1 MKKATK
7 QSTFEFIQAMIVFFL
22 FCGLSWLSQ
31 FFYPVFGLVTLIGI
45 AFPLVWGKRTGRWTE
60 MGFTRL
66 NLKSA
71 CLWGLIGGL
80 LTSLIGIAVL
90 PSLSIPTQLGLQLA
104 IGVPIWVF
112 VASPFQEFFFRGWL
126 QSRLENR
133 LGNLWGL
140 LLANTCFTIW
150 HYFAPF
156 VSQTTVPLMT
166 AMGALS
172 TFGAGFVYS
181 YVFQRTQNII
191 APWLAHTLA
200 GVTFILVGA
209 MDFTQPVM

>member
-1 MKKATK
+1 MNKATK
-7 QSTFEFIQAMIVFFL
+7 QSTYENIQVLIVFFL
-22 FCGLSWLSQ
+22 FCSLSWFSQ
-31 FFYPVFGLVTLIGI
+31 FFYPLFGLVTMLGM
-45 AFPLVWGKRTGRWTE
+45 ALPLVWGQRTGRWTE
-60 MGFTRL
+60 MGFTRH
-66 NLKSA
+66 NLRSA
-71 CLWGLIGGL
+71 LLWGLIGGIF
-80 LTSLIGIAVL
+80 TALIGIAVL
-90 PSLSIPTQLGLQLA
+90 PSRSLPAQIGLQLA

-112 VASPFQEFFFRGWL
+112 IVSPSQEFFFRGWL
-126 QSRLENR
+126 QSRLENQ

-166 AMGALS
+166 VMGALS
-172 TFGAGFVYS
+172 TFGTGLVYA
-181 YVFQRTQNII
+181 YVFQKTRNII

-209 MDFTQPVM
+209 MDFTQPML